1 MTWWDALVRAGA
13 VPAAYVPPA
22 SMGRTDAD
30 DGAEPG
36 ADVVEGATV
45 AVHPVTPA
53 PSPPACFLDGIE
65 QWKVVSY
72 DGVLPIVHAY
82 VAAAVRRRGED
93 RRLRTAFEAA
103 RDFAIAP
110 LAGMAAER
118 RRALTEHCPDVVEIS
133 IEEGMQPGRLL
144 ELARRAVDSARQAL
158 ERELAERCL
167 AGLGDAEWLVVDGL
181 LSVSGKLSGHPRA
194 LGVIKSH
201 GAQFFT
207 GVDLER
213 ALTVPAAH
221 RTSVF
226 RARGGHARNEV
237 YSWYLRLW
245 PWEGNDLLYGLLRIE
260 ARAAAATLA
269 GATPVSSWLLGERAP
284 IATPDARWDR
294 LLYPIHD
301 VETYLK
307 ARAPRDFLA
316 SRASRLPRLRRTGT

>member
-22 SMGRTDAD
+22 SVGRTDVD
-30 DGAEPG
+30 DEAEPG
-36 ADVVEGATV
+36 ADLVEGDTV
-45 AVHPVTPA
+45 QVHPVISA
-53 PSPPACFLDGIE
+53 AAPPACFLDGIE
-65 QWKVVSY
+65 QWKVVGY
-72 DGVLPIVHAY
+72 DGVLPIVRAY
-82 VAAAVRRRGED
+82 VAAAVRRRGAE
-93 RRLRTAFEAA
+93 RRLRTAFEGA

-110 LAGMAAER
+110 LAGMAPER
-118 RRALTEHCPDVVEIS
+118 RRALTEHCPDVVDIS
-133 IEEGMQPGRLL
+133 IEQGTQPARVL

-167 AGLGDAEWLVVDGL
+167 ARLGEAEWLVVDGL
-181 LSVSGKLSGHPRA
+181 LSVSGKLAGHPRA

-207 GVDLER
+207 GADLER
-213 ALTVPAAH
+213 ALTVPSAH

-260 ARAAAATLA
+260 ARSHAATIAAAT
-269 GATPVSSWLLGERAP
+269 GTSGWLLAERAP
-284 IATPDARWDR
+284 IATPDMRWDR
-294 LLYPIHD
+294 LLYPMHD

-307 ARAPRDFLA
+307 TRAPRDLVA
-316 SRASRLPRLRRTGT
+316 PRASRLPRTGT